1 MTKIQVQSEID
12 TQGLLLGIS
21 QMPLNELAYFVN
33 EINALITR
41 RQVQDAGKQEKILLS
56 KINQTALPS
65 KKAER
70 YAFLVQK
77 LEADTMSETEHAEFM
92 LLVAQ
97 EETLRNERVKYLIE
111 LAQLRNMPLL
121 TLMEK
126 LDLNTVNHG

>member
-1 MTKIQVQSEID
+1 MTKIQAQSEID

-21 QMPLNELAYFVN
+21 QMPLNELAYFVS

-56 KINQTALPS
+56 KINQTALPI

-70 YAFLVQK
+70 YAFLVKK

-92 LLVAQ
+92 VLVAQ

-126 LDLNTVNHG
+126 LDLNTVN

>member
-21 QMPLNELAYFVN
+21 QMPLNELAYFVS

-77 LEADTMSETEHAEFM
+77 LEADTLSETEHAEFM
-92 LLVAQ
+92 VLVAQ

-126 LDLNTVNHG
+126 LDLNTVTHG